1 MEMDAMEL
9 NKAVNPIYT
18 TAKGT
23 AMFLAQGGDKDAM
36 ALYPYLGTEEVRTGK
51 KPPQEIIRILVVS
64 QEARFNIY
72 NNAVL
77 QRNEPVI
84 VDLPSGYSP
93 RGFKAAD
100 AGKRYYGLDLPA
112 VIDIMK
118 TAADKTMTDE
128 QKALVRFDT
137 VDATN
142 YDSLKRALKDN
153 KGEICIV
160 TEGLLGYFNEPELVS
175 MCQAVHRLLSEYG
188 GCWITADTG
197 ILEIYT
203 ITHEVLIDGDS
214 SEFSKYFKNRAS
226 SMADVDFYQNSLF
239 LKGHD
244 GAIEFLKKQ
253 GFLVQAEPVSRYLKG
268 LRTVDA
274 ETEEMLKEKYE
285 VMEIWTLTVDKDSK
299 PVKASTD
306 QNLPFEVKTDVN
318 DGVFY
323 AAIQGRMDTI
333 TAPELLKRFKEAGD
347 GINEINIDVSK
358 MAYVSSAGLRVFL
371 MMYKSLED
379 KERFSITG
387 INDNVREILET
398 TGFYQIL
405 TAPRSSEEAD
415 EDK

>member
-1 MEMDAMEL
+1 MKMDVMEL

-51 KPPQEIIRILVVS
+51 KPPQEIIRVLDVS

-77 QRNEPVI
+77 QRKENVI

-93 RGFKAAD
+93 RCFKVAD
-100 AGKRYYGLDLPA
+100 AGKRYYGFDLPA

-118 TAADKTMTDE
+118 PATDKTMTDE
-128 QKALVRFDT
+128 QKALVRFDV

-142 YDSLKRALKDN
+142 YDSLKSALKDN

-160 TEGLLGYFNEPELVS
+160 TEGLLGYFSEPELVS

-188 GCWITADTG
+188 GCWITADAG

-203 ITHEVLIDGDS
+203 ITYEALIDGNS
-214 SEFSKYFKNRAS
+214 SEFSSYFKNKAA

-253 GFLVQAEPVSRYLKG
+253 GFSVQAEPVSRYLKE

-274 ETEEMLKEKYE
+274 GTSEKLKEKYG
-285 VMEIWTLTVDKDSK
+285 VMEIWTLTVDKASK
-299 PVKASTD
+299 PVKASVD
-306 QNLPFEVKTDVN
+306 QNLPFEVKADVN
-318 DGVFY
+318 DGVFS
-323 AAIQGRMDTI
+323 AAIQGRLDTI
-333 TAPELLKRFKEAGD
+333 TAPELLKCFQEAGD
-347 GINEINIDVSK
+347 GIKEVNIDTSK

-371 MMYKSLED
+371 MMYKSLEN
-379 KERFSITG
+379 KERFRITG
-387 INDNVREILET
+387 INDDVREILET
-398 TGFYQIL
+398 TGFDQIL
-405 TAPRSSEEAD
+405 GTAF
-415 EDK
+415 